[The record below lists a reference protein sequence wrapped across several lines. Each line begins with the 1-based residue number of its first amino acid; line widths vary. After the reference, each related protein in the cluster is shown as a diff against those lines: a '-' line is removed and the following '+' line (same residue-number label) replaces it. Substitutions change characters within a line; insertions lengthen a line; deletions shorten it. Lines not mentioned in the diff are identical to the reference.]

1 MSLMTSFTP
10 VQSEGT
16 VTHSVWDFSGDE
28 VLLASG
34 WHLAGEEA
42 IVGSV
47 CESVDDMEEVSA
59 GTTVVLLRDVE
70 LLAAEEEWLP
80 LDIG

>member
-1 MSLMTSFTP
+1 M
-10 VQSEGT
+10 
-16 VTHSVWDFSGDE
+16 
-28 VLLASG
+28 
-34 WHLAGEEA
+34 
-42 IVGSV
+42 GSV

-59 GTTVVLLRDVE
+59 GMTVVLLRDVE